1 MTGACLTENILYYA
15 RISSD
20 KEIYKPKLYKGI
32 CETTF
37 KKRYAN
43 HKKSFNEEKNKNDT
57 KLSTENWKLA
67 NKKLHPRISWSIK
80 GNYKSY
86 KPNWKRCSLYLHEKL
101 EILDDPKEILLNKRS
116 EGISQSRHRNKYKLK
131 ILVSNKKDQV
141 ITEYTSSLLQVYR
154 KYMLWRFPKFLEVL
168 RGGVYPQ

>member
-57 KLSTENWKLA
+57 RLSTENWKLA

-86 KPNWKRCSLYLHEKL
+86 KPTQFKKICLILHEKL
-101 EILDDPKEILLNKRS
+101 EIVDPPKEILLNKRS

-154 KYMLWRFPKFLEVL
+154 KYML
-168 RGGVYPQ
+168 